1 MDPATQTRNR
11 AQSPVEPP
19 RSHEDV
25 LGVILAGGLAR
36 RMGGGDKGL
45 VELGGRS
52 LLQRV
57 IDRLEGQVG
66 GLALNANG
74 DPHRFAAYRLPVIAD
89 TVAGHPG
96 PLAGILAGLEHAE
109 AAGWSWVATVPVDT
123 PYLPRDLVDR
133 LLTALAG
140 EAAEI
145 ACAASGGRVHPVAG
159 LWPVGL
165 IGPLRAA
172 LEQDGVRKV
181 DAFASARPRAI
192 ASWADVPHDPFLN
205 VNSPADLAE
214 LTHARTVE

>member
-1 MDPATQTRNR
+1 MADTTQAPTI
-11 AQSPVEPP
+11 PP
-19 RSHEDV
+19 PTSHDAV

-45 VELGGRS
+45 VDLDGRT

-57 IDRLEGQVG
+57 IDRLAGQVG
-66 GLALNANG
+66 GLVLNANG
-74 DPHRFAAYRLPVIAD
+74 DPARFAAYRLPVVAD
-89 TVAGHPG
+89 TVADHPG

-109 AAGWSWVATVPVDT
+109 AAGWSWIATVPVDT

-145 ACAASGGRVHPVAG
+145 ASAASGGRVHPVVG

-172 LEQDGVRKV
+172 LTQEGVRKV
-181 DAFASARPRAI
+181 NAFAAVRRRAI
-192 ASWADVPHDPFLN
+192 ARWPVAPHDPFLN
-205 VNSPADLAE
+205 VNSPDDLIDVAQG
-214 LTHARTVE
+214 RNVD